1 MNGPDLQK
9 AEGGVLAPKGFRA
22 GAAAAGIKA
31 AGGTDV
37 ALIWSEGP
45 ADTAAVFATNSI
57 LAAPAR
63 LSRENVR
70 SVGSDGGGNGVRAIV
85 VNSGNA
91 NCMTGREGEADAR
104 KMAADAA
111 ALIGAGPGQI
121 LVASTGIIGRPLPMD
136 KVSAGIRAAFE
147 NRGSGDDAARA
158 IMTTDTRP
166 KSVAYTFDIGG
177 KTVAIGGCAKGSGMI
192 QPNMA
197 TMLAFLTTDADISPE
212 LLGKALREAV
222 GPSFNSITVDGCSS
236 TNDTVSV
243 TANGQAGNPAITAE
257 DDAYKAFLEALK
269 RICLDLALMIVRDG
283 EGATMLVTVEVQ
295 GAKDYAQAK
304 TIAYAVA
311 NSPLVKTA
319 THAKTENWGRIAQA
333 VGALGLDIT
342 EDTIGMEVDHPADD
356 ELKITVA
363 VKLGRAGAT
372 VYTCDLTKEY
382 VDINVEYN

>member
-1 MNGPDLQK
+1 VNGPDLQK

-22 GAAAAGIKA
+22 GAAA

-111 ALIGAGPGQI
+111 ALIGADPGQI

-136 KVSAGIRAAFE
+136 KVSAGIKAAFE

-197 TMLAFLTTDADISPE
+197 TMLAFLTTDADISSA

-257 DDAYKAFLEALK
+257 DGAYKAFLEALK